1 MNRPSKYG
9 SSVDYEK
16 PRRLEEETALYL
28 LQLEEQ
34 LDAKNED
41 IEILINNVLD
51 EIKQRVA
58 STFCDK
64 RTNYLLEKICY
75 LSNMRQLLDIM
86 NRCQAYVIFLSQNRY
101 GSHVVQVSQSSS
113 FPSSLT
119 SCDCER
125 RSSPGCAS
133 SSRTMKWLTWKTKP
147 WTRRSSPLFSLSST
161 HSNSLPQRS
170 LGVMSCALRSVCSL
184 ACLASLRRKEKDP
197 NTSMPSPYRRPSS
210 PC

>member
-1 MNRPSKYG
+1 VDDVCPEREAVAMNRPSKYG

-75 LSNMRQLLDIM
+75 LSNMRQLIDIM

-101 GSHVVQVSQSSS
+101 GSHVMQVSLSPPSSS
-113 FPSSLT
+113 LLSLV
-119 SCDCER
+119 SHVM
-125 RSSPGCAS
+125 
-133 SSRTMKWLTWKTKP
+133 MKGNL
-147 WTRRSSPLFSLSST
+147 LEAVFSL
-161 HSNSLPQRS
+161 Q
-170 LGVMSCALRSVCSL
+170 
-184 ACLASLRRKEKDP
+184 EQ
-197 NTSMPSPYRRPSS
+197 
-210 PC
+210 